1 MPYKKGEIAVK
12 LTVLLMLA
20 LELTAC
26 SSKNGEPVPVASGAS
41 AGQTD
46 DASAAQGA
54 GGGGRK
60 LTVVKET
67 DAPKRTDV
75 AIERIHRFEGAAI
88 EAWLSDDALRITTT
102 KLEKPGT
109 DTEEAK
115 FSYTPETVDLTNDAR
130 KPAKQAETEGGT
142 AALVKESLSPDGKFA
157 FVQQWKDNYTARN
170 FVKNVATGGMTEIKG
185 ANYLESG
192 GWVDEGTY
200 LLAAGSMNGR
210 GDILAVKTDGT
221 VSKMTLEDP
230 KTELFTKFTASHGSV
245 YYTDQAQNLKTLAY
259 GTATKPTVLVSG
271 VSGFE
276 IAPDGARIAVSTG
289 PSQDGTAA
297 RLLLYGADGRQQGSA
312 IGTGDLIPYMSW
324 SADAVKLAF
333 AVYAENRSGMNG
345 VYLFDAASGTVV
357 PVVPNAFPQYP
368 LSWNPSG
375 TRLGVTAAG
384 KGDLPVTEIID
395 FKNQQTP

>member
-1 MPYKKGEIAVK
+1 MPNQKGEIAVK
-12 LTVLLMLA
+12 LTLLLMLA

-26 SSKNGEPVPVASGAS
+26 SAKNGEPVPVDSGAS

-46 DASAAQGA
+46 DSSAAQGA
-54 GGGGRK
+54 GGGDRK

-67 DAPKRTDV
+67 DAPKRADV

-88 EAWLSDDALRITTT
+88 DAWLSDDALRITTT

-115 FSYTPETVDLTNDAR
+115 FTYTPETVDLTNDAR
-130 KPAKQAETEGGT
+130 RPAKELETEGD
-142 AALVKESLSPDGKFA
+142 AAPLVKELPSPDGKFA
-157 FVQQWKDNYTARN
+157 FVQQWKDKYTARN
-170 FVKNVATGGMTEIKG
+170 FVKNVATGGMTEITG

-200 LLAAGSMNGR
+200 LLAAGAMDGR

-221 VSKMTLEDP
+221 VSKMTLDDP
-230 KTELFTKFTASHGSV
+230 KTEQFTKFTASNGIV

-259 GTATKPTVLVSG
+259 GAASKPTVLATG

-276 IAPDGARIAVSTG
+276 VAPDGTRIAVSTG
-289 PSQDGTAA
+289 PGPDGTAA
-297 RLLLYGADGRQQGSA
+297 RLLLYGVDGRQQGSA
-312 IGTGDLIPYMSW
+312 IGKGDLIPYMSW

-333 AVYAENRSGMNG
+333 AVYAEDRSGMNG
-345 VYLFDAASGTVV
+345 VYLFDAASGMVV

-395 FKNQQTP
+395 FKKQQTP

>member
-1 MPYKKGEIAVK
+1 MPNKKGEIAVK

-20 LELTAC
+20 IELTAC
-26 SSKNGEPVPVASGAS
+26 SAKNGEPIPVASGAS

-46 DASAAQGA
+46 DATAAQGA
-54 GGGGRK
+54 GGGKRK

-67 DAPKRTDV
+67 DAPKRSDV

-88 EAWLSDDALRITTT
+88 DAWLSDDALRVTTT
-102 KLEKPGT
+102 KLVKPGT

-115 FSYTPETVDLTNDAR
+115 FNYATETVDLANDAR
-130 KPAKQAETEGGT
+130 KPAKLPETEGDT
-142 AALVKESLSPDGKFA
+142 PALVKEIPSPDGKFA
-157 FVQQWKDNYTARN
+157 FVQQWKDKYTARN
-170 FVKNVATGGMTEIKG
+170 FVKNVATGGMTEIPG

-200 LLAAGSMNGR
+200 LLAAGSMEGR
-210 GDILAVKTDGT
+210 GDILAVKTDGA
-221 VSKMTLEDP
+221 VSKMKLDDP
-230 KTELFTKFTASHGSV
+230 ETELFTTFAASHGRV

-259 GTATKPTVLVSG
+259 GTASKPTVLAAG

-276 IAPDGARIAVSTG
+276 VAPDGARIAVSTG
-289 PSQDGTAA
+289 PGQDGTAA

-312 IGTGDLIPYMSW
+312 IGNGDLIPYMSW

-333 AVYAENRSGMNG
+333 AVYAEDRSGMNG

-375 TRLGVTAAG
+375 TRLGVTASG

>member
-1 MPYKKGEIAVK
+1 MPNKKGEIAVK

-20 LELTAC
+20 FELTAC
-26 SSKNGEPVPVASGAS
+26 SAKNGEPIPVASDAS

-54 GGGGRK
+54 GGGRK

-88 EAWLSDDALRITTT
+88 DAWLSDDALRITTT

-115 FSYTPETVDLTNDAR
+115 FSYTAETVDLTNDAR
-130 KPAKQAETEGGT
+130 KPAKLAETEGGT

-170 FVKNVATGGMTEIKG
+170 FVKNVATGGMTEIPG

-200 LLAAGSMNGR
+200 LLAAGSMDGR

-221 VSKMTLEDP
+221 VSKMALEDP

-259 GTATKPTVLVSG
+259 GTATKPSVLVSG

-276 IAPDGARIAVSTG
+276 IASDGVRIAVSTSPG
-289 PSQDGTAA
+289 QDGTTA
-297 RLLLYGADGRQQGSA
+297 RLLLYGADGRQQGST

-333 AVYAENRSGMNG
+333 AVYAEDRSGMNG